1 MGYLIFRYDEEMA
14 QSDGPDRDLRSRSGQ
29 STGVKGNRA
38 RDSGKPVLTT
48 WK

>member
-1 MGYLIFRYDEEMA
+1 MA

-48 WK
+48 WKWWQKKQLHSW